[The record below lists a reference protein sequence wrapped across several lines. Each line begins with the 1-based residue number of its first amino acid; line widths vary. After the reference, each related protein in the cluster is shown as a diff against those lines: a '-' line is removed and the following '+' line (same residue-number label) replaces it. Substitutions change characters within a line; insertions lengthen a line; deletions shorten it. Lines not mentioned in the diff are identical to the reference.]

1 MVWQRTGKIM
11 ANFMDRYGKSL
22 AFSIGLHFV
31 GAVILGLVSYQIQR
45 TPPNIMEV
53 TLAGGG
59 GGGAAAATTVDNTTA
74 PVATDKDAVVDKK
87 LKPKEPKPQQ
97 SQQVTKN
104 TGSTANNS
112 TGNGTGVGSG
122 TGTGTGSGNGSGN
135 GSGSGSGVGSGSGS
149 GIESPTVPPRL
160 LSKTNPRYP
169 LGARSRNITG
179 TTSVRMLV
187 NEKGRVESASVANS
201 SGNGELD
208 ASAVE
213 CVYKWKF
220 SPAKNKQGNAVQCYI
235 TIPIKFTIN

>member
-1 MVWQRTGKIM
+1 M

-22 AFSIGLHFV
+22 AFSLGVHFV
-31 GAVILGLVSYQIQR
+31 GAVILGLVSYQIHR

-59 GGGAAAATTVDNTTA
+59 GGSAAATTVENTTA
-74 PVATDKDAVVDKK
+74 PVATDKDAIVDKK

-97 SQQVTKN
+97 TQQKAKN
-104 TGSTANNS
+104 TGSTATNS
-112 TGNGTGVGSG
+112 TGNGTGSGSG
-122 TGTGTGSGNGSGN
+122 TGTGTGSGSGSGTGSGN
-135 GSGSGSGVGSGSGS
+135 GSGVGSGSGS
-149 GIESPTVPPRL
+149 GVESPTVPPRL

-169 LGARSRNITG
+169 LGVRSRNITG

-187 NEKGRVESASVANS
+187 NEKGRVEGASVANS

-220 SPAKNKQGNAVQCYI
+220 TPAKNKQGNAVQCYI
-235 TIPIKFTIN
+235 TIPIRFTIN

>member
-1 MVWQRTGKIM
+1 M

-22 AFSIGLHFV
+22 AFSLGVHFV
-31 GAVILGLVSYQIQR
+31 GAVILGLVSYQIHR

-59 GGGAAAATTVDNTTA
+59 GGSAAATTVENTTA
-74 PVATDKDAVVDKK
+74 PVATDKDAIVDKK
-87 LKPKEPKPQQ
+87 LKPKEAKPQQ
-97 SQQVTKN
+97 TQQKAKN
-104 TGSTANNS
+104 TGSTATNS
-112 TGNGTGVGSG
+112 TGNGTGSGSG
-122 TGTGTGSGNGSGN
+122 TGTGTGSGSGSGTGSGN
-135 GSGSGSGVGSGSGS
+135 GSGVGSGSGS
-149 GIESPTVPPRL
+149 GVESPTVPPRL

-169 LGARSRNITG
+169 LGVRSRNITG

-220 SPAKNKQGNAVQCYI
+220 TPAKNKQGNAVQCYI
-235 TIPIKFTIN
+235 TIPIRFTIN

>member
-1 MVWQRTGKIM
+1 M

-22 AFSIGLHFV
+22 AFSLGVHFV
-31 GAVILGLVSYQIQR
+31 GAVILGLVSYQIHR

-59 GGGAAAATTVDNTTA
+59 GGSAAATTVENTTA
-74 PVATDKDAVVDKK
+74 PVATDKDAIVDKK

-97 SQQVTKN
+97 TQQKAKN
-104 TGSTANNS
+104 TGSTATNS
-112 TGNGTGVGSG
+112 TGNGTGSGSG
-122 TGTGTGSGNGSGN
+122 TGTGTGSGSGSGTGSGN
-135 GSGSGSGVGSGSGS
+135 GSGVGSGSGS
-149 GIESPTVPPRL
+149 GVESPTVPPRL

-169 LGARSRNITG
+169 LGVRSRNITG

-220 SPAKNKQGNAVQCYI
+220 TPAKNKQGNAVQCYI
-235 TIPIKFTIN
+235 TIPIRFTIN